1 MEPEGYWKLGSTP
14 VIYSWHTMKVII
26 RLAKE
31 EKMDFLAK
39 VFNWMVIIGMI
50 LLLGRLLTM
59 AFLLLEIPFTT
70 FFKDYN
76 LISIIIFLIGAMGQQ
91 FTKPGKK

>member
-1 MEPEGYWKLGSTP
+1 M
-14 VIYSWHTMKVII
+14 
-26 RLAKE
+26 AKE

-59 AFLLLEIPFTT
+59 AFLLLEIPFTP

-76 LISIIIFLIGAMGQQ
+76 LISIIILLIGAMGQQ